1 MPDIMATPATATP
14 TDVKILVAEIAG
26 LGDGI
31 VMRSFI

>member
-14 TDVKILVAEIAG
+14 TDVTILIADIAG
-26 LGDGI
+26 STDGI